1 MFASLESNAGLT
13 FIVHGGR
20 SVGLSCVP
28 PWPWALCAWPS
39 RVALNDATPGKYLL
53 VRDPLSFASS
63 SKTRSGLCGFPVL
76 NQHRPV
82 RRLSVPTIPVKL
94 PLLWFS
100 KDRPSADFNLMRPV
114 PANQSKIDLPSVSRC
129 QTRHVFRPCCSSQ
142 LRRFSPHAAL

>member
-1 MFASLESNAGLT
+1 LLESNAGST
-13 FIVHGGR
+13 FIVHGCR

-39 RVALNDATPGKYLL
+39 RVAMNDATPSKNLL

-63 SKTRSGLCGFPVL
+63 SKTRSGLCGSSVL

-100 KDRPSADFNLMRPV
+100 KDRPSTDINFMRPV
-114 PANQSKIDLPSVSRC
+114 PTSHSKNDSPSVPRC
-129 QTRHVFRPCCSSQ
+129 QTCHAFRPCCSSQ
-142 LRRFSPHAAL
+142 LRRFTPHTAL